1 MGKVGGNPQ
10 CPSSGMDAYVT
21 PRGRTHTGVMGWW
34 WWRVWRPPIQFW
46 WSVLEGTHA
55 TSVLRYSA
63 GTWTEESSGRW
74 GVQGCCG
81 VPWKWLLFS
90 AGIWPCWHSLLFP
103 SPLVSNSDLW
113 PLLQVLGRL
122 LFLLPKMWCFQGIS
136 PPKSSFVH
144 PSKLSQNSYV
154 RWRPMSAT
162 TFKRKEVVAAW
173 TDCPR
178 ASTKGSWH
186 SVPFVCVQDRCWEWT
201 LWLFLVSLKSSYLE
215 TKRQNSDLLRC
226 VSVYS
231 TSIPSLN
238 PARTFLKVV
247 NSPFMPAVSFSFHQ
261 KLNQAK
267 VE

>member
-1 MGKVGGNPQ
+1 MLTSLPKGEHTRESWVGGGGECGDLPFSFGEVYLKVPEGLLCLDIQ
-10 CPSSGMDAYVT
+10 QVLGQRSLKGDEEFKDAVECPGSDCCSQ
-21 PRGRTHTGVMGWW
+21 RGFG
-34 WWRVWRPPIQFW
+34 PADIQF
-46 WSVLEGTHA
+46 
-55 TSVLRYSA
+55 
-63 GTWTEESSGRW
+63 SSHL
-74 GVQGCCG
+74 
-81 VPWKWLLFS
+81 PWYLT
-90 AGIWPCWHSLLFP
+90 
-103 SPLVSNSDLW
+103 SDLW

-136 PPKSSFVH
+136 PPKSSLLH

-201 LWLFLVSLKSSYLE
+201 LWLFLVSLKSSRLE
-215 TKRQNSDLLRC
+215 TKRQNSDLSRC

-238 PARTFLKVV
+238 PAHTFLKVV